1 MFDPEELLFLALQ
14 DCKRF
19 IRFFNGRT
27 AFENIPRS
35 SELDGSCWSAEALFC
50 EISHDIL
57 TPIFSEALET
67 QNHQGSL
74 RILGHT
80 HWLLRCQS
88 ARPAPKRCYHACGGL
103 HHING
108 SCFVICHSVRYGFT
122 TASVVFVC

>member
-35 SELDGSCWSAEALFC
+35 SELDGSCWSTEALFC

-80 HWLLRCQS
+80 HTG
-88 ARPAPKRCYHACGGL
+88 CYAVNLQGQLQRDAITLAEGC
-103 HHING
+103 II
-108 SCFVICHSVRYGFT
+108 SMEA
-122 TASVVFVC
+122 AS